1 MYLSK
6 PILFIIIVV
15 VLVVGGTS
23 KLMYEDDGNGG
34 GGSDSDSESDD
45 SSVSSVSSG
54 SGSDDGRASK
64 REGAVGSRPRTS
76 CKPGCIA
83 ASSSAASGNCKWL
96 PERAPK
102 SQQRYICPHTCDI
115 AKGSKEAGG
124 CEFDMD
130 CGDCTPQRDY
140 TADAYAGIGIAKGS
154 NTCVKGAECAINSAF
169 RGLTIC
175 NPKDAPNVGK
185 NNLICAKDPASALS
199 DDPSVKPRYVWTDA
213 KSAAEAIP
221 YTTSQSAL
229 LTCDVKRACANDGD
243 SCVDAEGKRIFC
255 KNNLWLGDPKY
266 DKNQYDSSTKSNID
280 NNTKLANSDNRTNVR
295 KSGSGVVVVSDD
307 TIRDNYYITNYF
319 YGPSKQKRE
328 NRIGSNSI
336 KKVVHGTGH
345 VVDKVASGIKGA
357 YTDIKNTFTP
367 PLPKQMNYGVNDG
380 SGTGSNSTG
389 VIGGG
394 NTLVP
399 NLVPKGVVAT
409 VQPYES
415 SIRL

>member
-23 KLMYEDDGNGG
+23 KLMYEDVGS
-34 GGSDSDSESDD
+34 SDSDSDSD
-45 SSVSSVSSG
+45 SSVSSG
-54 SGSDDGRASK
+54 SESK
-64 REGAVGSRPRTS
+64 REGAVGSRTAAS

-83 ASSSAASGNCKWL
+83 ASSSASSGNCKWL
-96 PERAPK
+96 PKYKGVPK
-102 SQQRYICPHTCDI
+102 NQQRYICPHTCDI
-115 AKGSKEAGG
+115 AKGASEPGG
-124 CEFDMD
+124 CKFDTD

-140 TADAYAGIGIAKGS
+140 TADAYAGIGVTKGS

-169 RGLTIC
+169 RGRTIC
-175 NPKDAPNVGK
+175 NPEDAPNLGK

-243 SCVDAEGKRIFC
+243 SCIDAEGKRIFC
-255 KNNLWLGDPKY
+255 KNNLWLSDPKY
-266 DKNQYDSSTKSNID
+266 DKGRHE
-280 NNTKLANSDNRTNVR
+280 ANSKTEDDKNATNSNNSNDSNNSNNRKYNYN
-295 KSGSGVVVVSDD
+295 DEA
-307 TIRDNYYITNYF
+307 IRDNYYVTNYF
-319 YGPSKQKRE
+319 YGPSKKKRE
-328 NRIGSNSI
+328 NIITSPI
-336 KKVVHGTGH
+336 KKAVRKTGN

-357 YTDIKNTFTP
+357 YTDIKNTFTA
-367 PLPKQMNYGVNDG
+367 PLPKQMNYGVNGG
-380 SGTGSNSTG
+380 SGSGGAIGS
-389 VIGGG
+389 G

-399 NLVPKGVVAT
+399 DLVPKGVVAT
-409 VQPYES
+409 VQPYEF

>member
-23 KLMYEDDGNGG
+23 KLMYEDDGNG
-34 GGSDSDSESDD
+34 SDSESDD
-45 SSVSSVSSG
+45 SSVSSSS
-54 SGSDDGRASK
+54 SGSDDGHDFK
-64 REGAVGSRPRTS
+64 REGAVGSRAAAS

-96 PERAPK
+96 PKYKGVQK

-115 AKGSKEAGG
+115 AKGASEPGG
-124 CEFDMD
+124 CKFDTD

-140 TADAYAGIGIAKGS
+140 TADAYAGIGVTKGS

-175 NPKDAPNVGK
+175 NPEDAPNVGK
-185 NNLICAKDPASALS
+185 NNLICAKDPKSALS
-199 DDPSVKPRYVWTDA
+199 DDPSVKPRYVWTDS

-229 LTCDVKRACANDGD
+229 LSCDVKRACANDGD

-266 DKNQYDSSTKSNID
+266 DKSQYDSSNKSNTD
-280 NNTKLANSDNRTNVR
+280 NNTKLANSDTRTNIR
-295 KSGSGVVVVSDD
+295 KSGSGVVSDD

-328 NRIGSNSI
+328 NRLSSNPI

-357 YTDIKNTFTP
+357 YTDIKNTFTA
-367 PLPKQMNYGVNDG
+367 PLPKQMNYGVNGG
-380 SGTGSNSTG
+380 SGTGVS
-389 VIGGG
+389 GGG

>member
-23 KLMYEDDGNGG
+23 KLMYEDDGNG
-34 GGSDSDSESDD
+34 SDSESDD
-45 SSVSSVSSG
+45 GSVSSVSSVSSG
-54 SGSDDGRASK
+54 SDDGRPFK
-64 REGAVGSRPRTS
+64 REGAVGSRSRTS

-83 ASSSAASGNCKWL
+83 ASSSTASGNCKWL
-96 PERAPK
+96 PKRAPK

-124 CEFDMD
+124 CKFDTD

-140 TADAYAGIGIAKGS
+140 TADAYAGIGVAKGS

-175 NPKDAPNVGK
+175 NPEDAPNVGK
-185 NNLICAKDPASALS
+185 DNLICAKDPASALS

-229 LTCDVKRACANDGD
+229 LSCDVKRACAKDGE

-266 DKNQYDSSTKSNID
+266 DKNQYDSSNKSNTD
-280 NNTKLANSDNRTNVR
+280 NNTKLANSDNRTNIR
-295 KSGSGVVVVSDD
+295 KSGSGVGSDD

-328 NRIGSNSI
+328 NRIGSNPI

-345 VVDKVASGIKGA
+345 AVDKVASGIKSA
-357 YTDIKNTFTP
+357 YNDIKSTFTA
-367 PLPKQMNYGVNDG
+367 PLPKQMNYGVNGG
-380 SGTGSNSTG
+380 SGGSVSG
-389 VIGGG
+389 SG

-399 NLVPKGVVAT
+399 SLLPKGVVAT

>member
-23 KLMYEDDGNGG
+23 KLMYEDVGD
-34 GGSDSDSESDD
+34 SDSDSYSDSSV

-54 SGSDDGRASK
+54 SEDGDGGSK
-64 REGAVGSRPRTS
+64 REGAVGSRTKPI
-76 CKPGCIA
+76 CKPGCSA
-83 ASSSAASGNCKWL
+83 ASAASGNCKWL
-96 PERAPK
+96 PKYKGVPK

-115 AKGSKEAGG
+115 AKGSNGAGG
-124 CEFDMD
+124 CETDMD
-130 CGDCTPQRDY
+130 CSDCTPQKDY
-140 TADAYAGIGIAKGS
+140 TADAYASMGVSKGS

-175 NPKDAPNVGK
+175 NPEDAPNLGE
-185 NNLICAKDPASALS
+185 NNLICAKDPKSALS
-199 DDPSVKPRYVWTDA
+199 DDPNFKPRYVWTDA

-221 YTTSQSAL
+221 YTTSQNAL
-229 LTCDVKRACANDGD
+229 LSCDVKRACANDGD
-243 SCVDAEGKRIFC
+243 SCIDAEGKRIFC

-266 DKNQYDSSTKSNID
+266 DKDQYDSKSNTNNANNGD
-280 NNTKLANSDNRTNVR
+280 NDTGVAKNDKR
-295 KSGSGVVVVSDD
+295 KSGSGSDANDD

-328 NRIGSNSI
+328 NRIIPNPI
-336 KKVVHGTGH
+336 KKVVRTTGN

-357 YTDIKNTFTP
+357 YNDIKSTFTA
-367 PLPKQMNYGVNDG
+367 PLPKQMNYGVNG
-380 SGTGSNSTG
+380 GRGGG
-389 VIGGG
+389 VSGGG

-399 NLVPKGVVAT
+399 SLVPKGTVAS

>member
-23 KLMYEDDGNGG
+23 KLMYEDVGSID
-34 GGSDSDSESDD
+34 SDSDSD
-45 SSVSSVSSG
+45 SSVSVSSVS

-64 REGAVGSRPRTS
+64 REGVVGSRSRTS

-83 ASSSAASGNCKWL
+83 ASSSASGNCKWL
-96 PERAPK
+96 PKRAPK
-102 SQQRYICPHTCDI
+102 SEQRYICPHTCNI
-115 AKGSKEAGG
+115 AKGLKEVGG
-124 CEFDMD
+124 CKFDTD
-130 CGDCTPQRDY
+130 CNDCTPQKDY
-140 TADAYAGIGIAKGS
+140 TADAYASMGVSKGS

-175 NPKDAPNVGK
+175 NPEDAPNLGK
-185 NNLICAKDPASALS
+185 NNLICAKDPKSALS
-199 DDPSVKPRYVWTDA
+199 DDPNVKPRYVWIDA

-229 LTCDVKRACANDGD
+229 LTCDVKRACAKDGD

-266 DKNQYDSSTKSNID
+266 DKDRYGGSNSNTNTDNGHKNGTNNYDNKAKNDVKHNNQ
-280 NNTKLANSDNRTNVR
+280 RTHN
-295 KSGSGVVVVSDD
+295 D
-307 TIRDNYYITNYF
+307 TVIRDNYYVTNYF

-328 NRIGSNSI
+328 NGIVSNINTTNPI
-336 KKVVHGTGH
+336 KKVVHKTGD
-345 VVDKVASGIKGA
+345 VVDTVASGIKGA
-357 YTDIKNTFTP
+357 YNDIKNTFTA
-367 PLPKQMNYGVNDG
+367 PLPKQMNYGVNGG
-380 SGTGSNSTG
+380 SGSGVSGS
-389 VIGGG
+389 G

-399 NLVPKGVVAT
+399 SLVPKGVVAS

>member
-23 KLMYEDDGNGG
+23 KLMYEDDGDSH
-34 GGSDSDSESDD
+34 SDSD
-45 SSVSSVSSG
+45 SSVSSISS
-54 SGSDDGRASK
+54 SSDDGNDSK
-64 REGAVGSRPRTS
+64 REGAIGSRSRKS

-83 ASSSAASGNCKWL
+83 ASSSTASGNCKWL
-96 PERAPK
+96 PTRAPK

-115 AKGSKEAGG
+115 SKGSKEAGG
-124 CEFDMD
+124 CEFDTD

-140 TADAYAGIGIAKGS
+140 TADAYSGIGVAKGS

-175 NPKDAPNVGK
+175 NPEDAPNLGK

-199 DDPSVKPRYVWTDA
+199 DDPSVKPRHIWTDT
-213 KSAAEAIP
+213 KNAAEAIP

-229 LTCDVKRACANDGD
+229 LTCDVKRACAKDGD

-266 DKNQYDSSTKSNID
+266 DKTQYESSKTNTKTNNGNSGDND
-280 NNTKLANSDNRTNVR
+280 NNDTNLANSDNRTNIR
-295 KSGSGVVVVSDD
+295 KSGSGVVSDD
-307 TIRDNYYITNYF
+307 TIRDNYYVTNYF

-328 NRIGSNSI
+328 NGIVSTPI
-336 KKVVHGTGH
+336 KKVVHNTGH

-357 YTDIKNTFTP
+357 YNDIKNTFTA
-367 PLPKQMNYGVNDG
+367 PLPKQMNYGVNG
-380 SGTGSNSTG
+380 GTSSGG
-389 VIGGG
+389 VSG

-399 NLVPKGVVAT
+399 NLVPKGVVAS

-415 SIRL
+415 SSRL

>member
-23 KLMYEDDGNGG
+23 KLMYEDDGNG
-34 GGSDSDSESDD
+34 SDSESDD
-45 SSVSSVSSG
+45 SSVSSVSSV
-54 SGSDDGRASK
+54 SSDDGHDFK
-64 REGAVGSRPRTS
+64 REGAVGSRSRTS

-96 PERAPK
+96 PKYKGVPK

-115 AKGSKEAGG
+115 DKGSKEAGG
-124 CEFDMD
+124 CKFDTD

-140 TADAYAGIGIAKGS
+140 TADAYAGIGVAKGS

-175 NPKDAPNVGK
+175 NPKDAPNLGK
-185 NNLICAKDPASALS
+185 NNLICAKDPKSALS
-199 DDPSVKPRYVWTDA
+199 DDPNIKPRYVWTDA

-229 LTCDVKRACANDGD
+229 LSCDVKRACATNGD

-266 DKNQYDSSTKSNID
+266 DKARY
-280 NNTKLANSDNRTNVR
+280 
-295 KSGSGVVVVSDD
+295 SGSNSNTNTDNGRKNGTNNYGDKLNND
-307 TIRDNYYITNYF
+307 GRHNNQRTHNDADIRDNYYVTNYF

-328 NRIGSNSI
+328 NVVNSNPI
-336 KKVVHGTGH
+336 KKVVHKTGH

-357 YTDIKNTFTP
+357 YNDIKSTFTA
-367 PLPKQMNYGVNDG
+367 PLPKQMNYGVNG
-380 SGTGSNSTG
+380 GTSSGG
-389 VIGGG
+389 VSESG

-399 NLVPKGVVAT
+399 NLVPKGVVASVT
-409 VQPYES
+409 PYES

>member
-23 KLMYEDDGNGG
+23 KLMYEEVGS
-34 GGSDSDSESDD
+34 SDSDSDSD
-45 SSVSSVSSG
+45 SSVSSG
-54 SGSDDGRASK
+54 SEAGDGGSK
-64 REGAVGSRPRTS
+64 REGAVGSRASST
-76 CKPGCIA
+76 CKPGCSA
-83 ASSSAASGNCKWL
+83 ASATSGNCKWL
-96 PERAPK
+96 PKYKGVPK

-115 AKGSKEAGG
+115 AKGSNGAGG
-124 CEFDMD
+124 CETDMD
-130 CGDCTPQRDY
+130 CSDCTPQKDY
-140 TADAYAGIGIAKGS
+140 TADAYASMGVSKGS

-169 RGLTIC
+169 KGLTIC
-175 NPKDAPNVGK
+175 NPEDAPNLGK
-185 NNLICAKDPASALS
+185 NNLICAKDPNSALS
-199 DDPSVKPRYVWTDA
+199 DDPNVKPRYVWTDA
-213 KSAAEAIP
+213 KGAAEAIP

-229 LTCDVKRACANDGD
+229 LSCDVKRACANNGD

-266 DKNQYDSSTKSNID
+266 DKDQYDSKSNTKNANNGD
-280 NNTKLANSDNRTNVR
+280 NDTEVAKNDKR
-295 KSGSGVVVVSDD
+295 KSGSDANDD

-328 NRIGSNSI
+328 NGIIPNPI
-336 KKVVHGTGH
+336 KKVVHKTGH
-345 VVDKVASGIKGA
+345 VVDKVASGIKGV
-357 YTDIKNTFTP
+357 YDDIKSTFTA
-367 PLPKQMNYGVNDG
+367 PLPKQMNYGVN
-380 SGTGSNSTG
+380 G
-389 VIGGG
+389 VSGGG

-399 NLVPKGVVAT
+399 SLVPKGIVAS

>member
-1 MYLSK
+1 
-6 PILFIIIVV
+6 
-15 VLVVGGTS
+15 
-23 KLMYEDDGNGG
+23 MYEDDDNGIDSN
-34 GGSDSDSESDD
+34 SDSDSD
-45 SSVSSVSSG
+45 SSVSSG
-54 SGSDDGRASK
+54 SDDGDDSK
-64 REGAVGSRPRTS
+64 REGAVGSRKR

-96 PERAPK
+96 PAQAPK

-124 CEFDMD
+124 CEFDTD

-169 RGLTIC
+169 RGLTVC
-175 NPKDAPNVGK
+175 NPEDAPNLGK
-185 NNLICAKDPASALS
+185 NNLICSKDTVSVLS
-199 DDPSVKPRYVWTDA
+199 DDPSGKPRYVWTDA

-221 YTTSQSAL
+221 YTTSQSEL

-266 DKNQYDSSTKSNID
+266 DKERYDSSNKSKTD
-280 NNTKLANSDNRTNVR
+280 NGRKNETNNYGDNSKDGKHNRHGHN
-295 KSGSGVVVVSDD
+295 DAD
-307 TIRDNYYITNYF
+307 IRDNYYVTNYF
-319 YGPSKQKRE
+319 YGPSKQ
-328 NRIGSNSI
+328 NRDNRSKFNPI
-336 KKVVHGTGH
+336 KKVVHKTGH
-345 VVDKVASGIKGA
+345 VVDKVASGIKGV
-357 YTDIKNTFTP
+357 YTDIKNTFTA
-367 PLPKQMNYGVNDG
+367 PLPKQMHYGVNGG
-380 SGTGSNSTG
+380 SGVSGS
-389 VIGGG
+389 G

-399 NLVPKGVVAT
+399 NLVPKGVVAS